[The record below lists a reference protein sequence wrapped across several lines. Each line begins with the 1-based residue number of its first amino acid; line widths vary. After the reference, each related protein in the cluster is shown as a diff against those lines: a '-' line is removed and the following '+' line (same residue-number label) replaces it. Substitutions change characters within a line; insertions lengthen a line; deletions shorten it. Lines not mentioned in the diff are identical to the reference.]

1 MKHNKQLILMEYVIN
16 NLIIVGEY
24 KMNQIFK
31 RIPTLEGAGV
41 HLHRIFGYHEVP
53 LFDPFLLLDHFGSNN
68 PDDYIKGFPWHPHR
82 GIETVTY
89 MLTGEVEHGDS
100 IGNKG
105 IISSGDVQWM
115 TAGGGIIHQEMP
127 IKYEGLM
134 QGFQLWINL
143 PANQKMMKP
152 RYRDITKQDI
162 PIIKESG
169 KEIKIIAGEYHDI
182 KGPVSDLIVDVVYY
196 DITLN
201 NNSKF
206 SYQTK
211 DDYTTFSYLINGSG
225 IFNNTQVKTHNCIL
239 FDKGH
244 NVDVKSTKNL
254 RFLLISGQPLYESV
268 AWGGP
273 IVMNTQEELQK
284 AFKDLDNGTF
294 IRQTKPIHSSKDYY
308 KE

>member
-1 MKHNKQLILMEYVIN
+1 M
-16 NLIIVGEY
+16 
-24 KMNQIFK
+24 MNQIFK
-31 RIPTLEGAGV
+31 RIPTIEGAGV
-41 HLHRIFGYHEVP
+41 HLHRIFGYHQVP
-53 LFDPFLLLDHFGSNN
+53 LFNPFLLLDHFGSTN

-89 MLTGEVEHGDS
+89 MLTGQVEHGDS
-100 IGNKG
+100 IGNRG
-105 IISSGDVQWM
+105 VISSGDIQWM

-134 QGFQLWINL
+134 QGFQLWVNL
-143 PANQKMMKP
+143 PAKLKMMKP
-152 RYRDITKQDI
+152 RYQDITKQDI
-162 PIIKESG
+162 PIIKESN
-169 KEIKIIAGEYHDI
+169 KEIKIIAGEYHDK
-182 KGPVSDLIVDVVYY
+182 KGPISDLIVDVVYY

-211 DDYTTFSYLINGSG
+211 DDYTTFAYLINGSG
-225 IFNNTQVKTHNCIL
+225 IFNNTQVETHNCIL

-244 NVDVKSTKNL
+244 NIDVKSTKNL
-254 RFLLISGQPLYESV
+254 RFLLISGLPLYESV

-284 AFKDLDNGTF
+284 AFQDLDNGTF
-294 IRQTKPIHSSKDYY
+294 IRQNKPIHPSKEYY
-308 KE
+308 KQ

>member
-1 MKHNKQLILMEYVIN
+1 
-16 NLIIVGEY
+16 
-24 KMNQIFK
+24 MNQIFK
-31 RIPTLEGAGV
+31 RKPTLEGAGV
-41 HLHRIFGYHEVP
+41 HLHRIFGYPEVP

-68 PDDYIKGFPWHPHR
+68 PEDYIKGFPWHPHR

-89 MLTGEVEHGDS
+89 MLSGQVEHGDS
-100 IGNKG
+100 IGNRG
-105 IISSGDVQWM
+105 IISSGDIQWM

-169 KEIKIIAGEYHDI
+169 KEIKIIAGLYNDI
-182 KGPVSDLIVDVVYY
+182 QGPVSDLIVDVVYY
-196 DITLN
+196 DIILE

-206 SYQTK
+206 IYQTK
-211 DDYTTFSYLINGSG
+211 DNYTTFAYLINGSG
-225 IFNNTQVKTHNCIL
+225 IFNNIKVETHKCIL
-239 FDKGH
+239 FDKEH
-244 NVDVKSTKNL
+244 NVDVKSIRNL

-284 AFKDLDNGTF
+284 AFQDLDDGTF
-294 IRQTKPIHSSKDYY
+294 IRQTKPIHPSKDYY
-308 KE
+308 KR